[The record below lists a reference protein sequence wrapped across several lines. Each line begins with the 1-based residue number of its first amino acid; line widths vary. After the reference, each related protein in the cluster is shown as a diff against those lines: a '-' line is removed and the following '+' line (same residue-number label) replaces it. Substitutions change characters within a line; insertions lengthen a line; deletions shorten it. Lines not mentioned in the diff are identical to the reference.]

1 MLLLLLLCPPFRIVL
16 PPPLSPPLAASVAL
30 SLSLSPSLSIFLT
43 LSPRQLLLC
52 RTGAICDLMPT
63 RRRVGAATA
72 EATTAAAAATSK
84 TAAATSK
91 TAATTAP
98 PWRMRNKRTTM

>member
-1 MLLLLLLCPPFRIVL
+1 
-16 PPPLSPPLAASVAL
+16 
-30 SLSLSPSLSIFLT
+30 
-43 LSPRQLLLC
+43 
-52 RTGAICDLMPT
+52 MPT